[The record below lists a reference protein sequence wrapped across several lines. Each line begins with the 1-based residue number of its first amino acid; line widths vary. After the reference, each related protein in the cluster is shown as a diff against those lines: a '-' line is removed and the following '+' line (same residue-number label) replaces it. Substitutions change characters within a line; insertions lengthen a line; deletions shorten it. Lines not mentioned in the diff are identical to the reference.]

1 MTEKAAQF
9 TDKYEAGWG
18 GGWRTKPGV
27 LARPVKDYKALV
39 VAHDLLMA
47 GWDTVVWGSWSLN
60 SSTLLPLLRNTQTGD
75 GNGKH
80 AFKKLP
86 VHLVAS
92 DSFCISPFFWHE
104 PHTILEKINK

>member
-9 TDKYEAGWG
+9 TDKYEAGWEG
-18 GGWRTKPGV
+18 GRRTKPGV

-80 AFKKLP
+80 AIKKLP

-92 DSFCISPFFWHE
+92 DSSCIYPPFFHMN
-104 PHTILEKINK
+104 HTPYRKK

>member
-18 GGWRTKPGV
+18 GGRRTKPGV

-47 GWDTVVWGSWSLN
+47 G
-60 SSTLLPLLRNTQTGD
+60 
-75 GNGKH
+75 
-80 AFKKLP
+80 
-86 VHLVAS
+86 
-92 DSFCISPFFWHE
+92 
-104 PHTILEKINK
+104 